1 MGVTEV
7 KTAVQHCTDM
17 ALDLIPRKPK
27 CQASYGLSAFTDS
40 SFITE
45 LPVAATSFLSAFSRE
60 FGATYSV
67 HEI

>member
-45 LPVAATSFLSAFSRE
+45 LPCGSNEFSKR
-60 FGATYSV
+60 V
-67 HEI
+67 

>member
-1 MGVTEV
+1 MGVAEV

-45 LPVAATSFLSAFSRE
+45 LPVAATSFLSAFSRVWCHV
-60 FGATYSV
+60 FSA
-67 HEI
+67 